1 MEVIFNCDIFNLLS
15 CLPVLFLE
23 LQHSGENYKYTSAIR
38 YNFSCLSVVF
48 LAVRYPYSQFGIFFR
63 GEGGGGGG
71 HDAS

>member
-23 LQHSGENYKYTSAIR
+23 LQHSGENYKYISAIR

-48 LAVRYPYSQFGIFFR
+48 LAVRYP
-63 GEGGGGGG
+63 GGGGGG
-71 HDAS
+71 GGGTMQSH